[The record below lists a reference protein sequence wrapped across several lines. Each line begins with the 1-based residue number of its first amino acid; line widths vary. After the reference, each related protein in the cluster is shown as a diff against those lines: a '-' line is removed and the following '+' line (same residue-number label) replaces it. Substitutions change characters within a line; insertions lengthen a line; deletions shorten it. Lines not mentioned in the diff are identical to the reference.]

1 MALPL
6 TCMTLPWAAWHSAWH
21 AWHYPKTAWHYH
33 RPDQC
38 SCWCAAFG
46 DGNSNETD
54 PSDTVD
60 RKHTLLAE
68 LLHLQK
74 FQSAGFHCTLHQWC
88 PFLLH
93 LYQSEKLHH
102 SNQSSIL
109 LCTKPVVMHKMR
121 TTSWGHSFLV
131 SFIRVFIFCVYMCWC
146 IIYVEYIFCMS
157 VHAYLYNI
165 ISLNLCRFLFAD
177 DTQLVD
183 ANVVDHLVLSSLFY
197 LYNVFLH
204 VALWA
209 LDILPGYSAHC
220 SGMGIVKRYA
230 SAPHPPPPPPS
241 LTSTMNSIRSI
252 HNESH
257 LVVQYCRENSRV
269 KLVSQTFP
277 ISVLVWPSGKAL
289 GW

>member
-1 MALPL
+1 M
-6 TCMTLPWAAWHSAWH
+6 
-21 AWHYPKTAWHYH
+21 
-33 RPDQC
+33 
-38 SCWCAAFG
+38 
-46 DGNSNETD
+46 
-54 PSDTVD
+54 
-60 RKHTLLAE
+60 
-68 LLHLQK
+68 
-74 FQSAGFHCTLHQWC
+74 
-88 PFLLH
+88 
-93 LYQSEKLHH
+93 
-102 SNQSSIL
+102 
-109 LCTKPVVMHKMR
+109 
-121 TTSWGHSFLV
+121 
-131 SFIRVFIFCVYMCWC
+131 CV
-146 IIYVEYIFCMS
+146 CMS

-204 VALWA
+204 VAL
-209 LDILPGYSAHC
+209 DILPGYSVHC

-230 SAPHPPPPPPS
+230 SAPPSPPPPPGQFPPS

-277 ISVLVWPSGKAL
+277 ISVLV
-289 GW
+289 